1 MEVAQQNGS
10 FLPTL
15 LVKLEQGILNNVAL
29 SEEEEKRNIWL
40 CKAQGSLGGDGR
52 REMKPWENRNPEFL
66 LRLFKGIFS
75 SSAEFYKDDVS
86 FFPHVL

>member
-29 SEEEEKRNIWL
+29 SEEEEQKKHLVVQNPGKFRWRW
-40 CKAQGSLGGDGR
+40 KEGD
-52 REMKPWENRNPEFL
+52 EALEKQE
-66 LRLFKGIFS
+66 S
-75 SSAEFYKDDVS
+75 
-86 FFPHVL
+86 